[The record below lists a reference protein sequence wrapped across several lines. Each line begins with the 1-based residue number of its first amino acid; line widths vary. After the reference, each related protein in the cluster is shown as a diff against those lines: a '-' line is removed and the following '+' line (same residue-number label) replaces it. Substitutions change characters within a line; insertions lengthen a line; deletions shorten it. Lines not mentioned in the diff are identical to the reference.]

1 MIGILVFLLG
11 ALLVALVLYDFLR
24 TAISF
29 SGLGFI
35 SRRVAYGLWPLACR
49 AAWLTEGRYGVSL
62 RGAIGPLI
70 LSAIAF
76 SWIFVHLVG
85 YTLMYASGPSLADA
99 DTGVPATIVQ
109 TISFAGSALSTLG
122 ASVVQPTNGWW
133 DALSM
138 VAAVNGMIV
147 LTLSV
152 SFILGIQQIT
162 TTARSLATRYSAL
175 MSRDADRSEV
185 EVLHRAA
192 SLGPDI
198 CRVAVQLT
206 MTPLPGVFVPNDR
219 TMNFPRLVLELC
231 DLVERQG
238 IATRED
244 HMADA
249 DIAELR
255 WGLGLLGRNY
265 RSKGDRSDV
274 EAARRWARQHMMP
287 DDSQP
292 ASPSSST

>member
-1 MIGILVFLLG
+1 MIGIFVFLLG

-29 SGLGFI
+29 GGLGFI
-35 SRRVAYGLWPLACR
+35 SNRVAYGLWPVARRTALFAEHR
-49 AAWLTEGRYGVSL
+49 LGVSV

-85 YTLMYASGPSLADA
+85 YTLMYAAGPSLEQS
-99 DTGVPATIVQ
+99 DTGGPATLMQ

-152 SFILGIQQIT
+152 SFVLGIQQV
-162 TTARSLATRYSAL
+162 TTAARGLATRYSAL
-175 MSRDADRSEV
+175 MSRDADRTGAGT
-185 EVLHRAA
+185 LDRAA
-192 SLGPDI
+192 SLGPDL
-198 CRVAVQLT
+198 CQVAVQLT

-219 TMNFPRLVLELC
+219 TMNFPRLILQLC
-231 DLVERQG
+231 DLVEDQG
-238 IATRED
+238 IAARED
-244 HMADA
+244 PMADA

-255 WGLGLLGRNY
+255 WGLGLLGRHY
-265 RSKGDRSDV
+265 RTEDDRSDV
-274 EAARRWARQHMMP
+274 DAARRWARRHMMP
-287 DDSQP
+287 D
-292 ASPSSST
+292 T